1 MAPVDYKFRDLELE
15 KVVLATAFQHRLI
28 AERVFTSVSP
38 EAFAYD
44 DTRRLYKVCS
54 VFWRK
59 YFAVPQMSTLRRF
72 LQQHS
77 DRVDRK
83 KRVAYETLFDELK
96 HLKVSRS
103 NFSFRLDQLLE
114 LQMRRE
120 LFETAQGVLSDF
132 KQQEPAPKVL
142 EHLMQR
148 AFACHDQT
156 GVDSVIRK
164 PLSSEVPRERW
175 LEYVDRRDHPERYKG
190 IPYGFTEL
198 DEESGGIRAPHL
210 GMIFGR
216 TASGKC
222 VQADTLILDHDGRLR
237 TIQDVVSSRS
247 AEVLGLSTDL
257 KLQRLVPDDFI
268 DSGIQAVWK
277 LTTRSGRSIGIT
289 KNHPLLTPTGWKDLK
304 NLRVGDLIACP
315 RKLPVFGA
323 STLSP
328 KKVKVLAYL
337 IAEGSCSQRT
347 IAFTNRDG
355 AIQQDFADAVSCFK
369 DVRLNYHG
377 KLNKSS
383 HETVAL
389 VYKSG
394 KPNPVREWLRGL
406 NLLKKAV
413 DKEIPEIVFT
423 LPRKKLL
430 AFLGVLWSCDGYVP
444 LLPFFSSTGRLRLE
458 YSCGS
463 VKLAKQL
470 QHLLLRLGI
479 LSIFKEQWITYRGK
493 RTRKIL
499 TGRVYVLSDSE
510 RDFVR
515 ILGPY
520 FIGKKKEA
528 LVNFGDFLE
537 RRRHVTNLDVIP
549 YSVVR
554 DIVHA
559 SVPKNKW
566 GKPNL
571 KGIRAVSFYPR
582 YSGQRRM
589 SRASVLQVAE
599 AVRSSKLVALA
610 RSDIFWDRIVSIK
623 HIGKRQTYDLTLN
636 STHNFVAND
645 IVVHNSRTLFNIGC
659 NASLA
664 GYPVMYVT
672 VEMEYE
678 VLQFMWESRNAGIAM
693 QDILNGQLTEKEEH
707 QYKKV
712 LKRLGQE
719 KCPFYAVDIAR
730 GCSPGRIDHEY
741 AVHTRLYGVPPALIL
756 VDYANL
762 LSPDEPSR
770 DRSERYDLVFRELK
784 EVARARHVPILTAAQ
799 QNRQSLKARQVGTEH
814 IGLSDMAGAH
824 CDFIL
829 HVMLGYNPLEEAIA
843 QSMRVIFLTYIKA
856 RYHKLKRAKLFV
868 DWDTNY
874 LGDWSTFEE
883 ENPDE

>member
-1 MAPVDYKFRDLELE
+1 MTPADYKFRDLELE

-28 AERVFTSVSP
+28 TERVFTSVSP

-44 DTRRLYKVCS
+44 DTRRLYKVCL

-83 KRVAYETLFDELK
+83 KRIAYETLFDELK

-132 KQQEPAPKVL
+132 KQQEQAPKVL

-175 LEYVDRRDHPERYKG
+175 LAYVDRRDHPERYKG

-198 DEESGGIRAPHL
+198 DEVSGGIRAPHL
-210 GMIFGR
+210 GMVFGR
-216 TASGKC
+216 VGAGK
-222 VQADTLILDHDGRLR
+222 
-237 TIQDVVSSRS
+237 
-247 AEVLGLSTDL
+247 
-257 KLQRLVPDDFI
+257 
-268 DSGIQAVWK
+268 
-277 LTTRSGRSIGIT
+277 
-289 KNHPLLTPTGWKDLK
+289 
-304 NLRVGDLIACP
+304 
-315 RKLPVFGA
+315 
-323 STLSP
+323 
-328 KKVKVLAYL
+328 
-337 IAEGSCSQRT
+337 
-347 IAFTNRDG
+347 
-355 AIQQDFADAVSCFK
+355 
-369 DVRLNYHG
+369 
-377 KLNKSS
+377 
-383 HETVAL
+383 
-389 VYKSG
+389 
-394 KPNPVREWLRGL
+394 
-406 NLLKKAV
+406 
-413 DKEIPEIVFT
+413 
-423 LPRKKLL
+423 
-430 AFLGVLWSCDGYVP
+430 
-444 LLPFFSSTGRLRLE
+444 
-458 YSCGS
+458 
-463 VKLAKQL
+463 
-470 QHLLLRLGI
+470 
-479 LSIFKEQWITYRGK
+479 
-493 RTRKIL
+493 
-499 TGRVYVLSDSE
+499 
-510 RDFVR
+510 
-515 ILGPY
+515 
-520 FIGKKKEA
+520 
-528 LVNFGDFLE
+528 
-537 RRRHVTNLDVIP
+537 
-549 YSVVR
+549 
-554 DIVHA
+554 
-559 SVPKNKW
+559 
-566 GKPNL
+566 
-571 KGIRAVSFYPR
+571 
-582 YSGQRRM
+582 
-589 SRASVLQVAE
+589 
-599 AVRSSKLVALA
+599 
-610 RSDIFWDRIVSIK
+610 
-623 HIGKRQTYDLTLN
+623 
-636 STHNFVAND
+636 
-645 IVVHNSRTLFNIGC
+645 SRTLFNIGC

-664 GYPVMYVT
+664 DYPVMYVT
-672 VEMEYE
+672 IEMEHE
-678 VLQFMWESRNAGIAM
+678 ILQFMWESRNAGIAM
-693 QDILNGQLTEKEEH
+693 QDILNGQLTEREER

-843 QSMRVIFLTYIKA
+843 QSMRVLFLTYIKG
-856 RYHKLKRAKLFV
+856 RYHKLTRAKLFV
-868 DWDTNY
+868 DWPSNY
-874 LGDWSTFEE
+874 IGDWSTFEE
-883 ENPDE
+883 EESDG